1 MPTIEKTSVGL
12 TEPESRHIVC
22 AILDIV
28 FEKAQDPIWEI
39 SVRVNVVVTMLAYRS
54 MLQGLKLSGK
64 RGKEWLSRDL
74 RM

>member
-1 MPTIEKTSVGL
+1 MGL
-12 TEPESRHIVC
+12 TESVSRHIVC
-22 AILDIV
+22 AIQDIV

-39 SVRVNVVVTMLAYRS
+39 SARVNVVVTMLAYRS